1 MRILHVITT
10 LSRGG
15 AENQLVGL
23 ASLQR
28 AAGHEVKIAYMVLE
42 GYWRGPLEALGI
54 EVVDLRA
61 RFKADP
67 AAAWRLR
74 RLIRYFSPTIINAHM
89 QPAEL
94 CARLA
99 LLGTPAGSPP
109 LIITRHNLNP
119 FWRLPGEGA
128 VGRWVA
134 RRADGII
141 GVSDAVKSLCDR
153 NGCSAAAGKS
163 TSVHN
168 AIDATEYAA
177 ADGTAVALARKG
189 WGAEPGDYVVGT
201 AARLLPLK
209 GIDVLIRGF
218 AEYLSHARLQA
229 RLVIAGA
236 GPQES
241 ELKALASA
249 QGIEARVTFA
259 GFREDMPTVM
269 ASFDVFALTSHR
281 EPFGMVVV
289 EAMAAGR
296 PVVATNAGG
305 IPELVNDGI
314 NGILV
319 PPRRP
324 DDVARAL
331 LRLEDPSLRERLGAA
346 GRAKARDRYGRE
358 IMFRRTM
365 EFYAACLS

>member
-23 ASLQR
+23 VSLQR
-28 AAGHEVKIAYMVLE
+28 AAGHEVKVAYMVLE
-42 GYWRGPLEALGI
+42 GYWRRPLEAMGV

-74 RLIRYFSPTIINAHM
+74 RLIFSFSPTLINAHM

-119 FWRLPGEGA
+119 FWRLPGEGP
-128 VGRWVA
+128 VGRWA
-134 RRADGII
+134 AGRASGII
-141 GVSDAVKSLCDR
+141 GVSESVKALCDR
-153 NGCSAAAGKS
+153 NGCAAAAGKA
-163 TSVHN
+163 TSIHN
-168 AIDATEYAA
+168 AIDAAEFAA
-177 ADGTAVALARKG
+177 VDGAAIAAVRAQ
-189 WGAEPGDYVVGT
+189 WGAKPGDYVVGT

-209 GIDVLIRGF
+209 AVDVLLRGF
-218 AEYLSHARLQA
+218 AGYLPRARLQA
-229 RLVIAGA
+229 KLVIAGA
-236 GPQES
+236 GPLEY
-241 ELKALASA
+241 ELKQLASSLKLA
-249 QGIEARVTFA
+249 ERVVFA
-259 GFREDMPTVM
+259 GFREDMPAVM
-269 ASFDVFALTSHR
+269 GSFDVFALASLR

-289 EAMAAGR
+289 EAMAAGK

-305 IPELVNDGI
+305 VPELVDDGAT
-314 NGILV
+314 GILI
-319 PPRRP
+319 PPKRP
-324 DDVARAL
+324 DAVTQAL
-331 LRLEDPSLRERLGAA
+331 IRLEDASLRERLGAA
-346 GRAKARDRYGRE
+346 GRRKAQAEYGRE
-358 IMFRRTM
+358 TMFRRTM
-365 EFYAACLS
+365 RFYEECLS